1 LSATRVSTG
10 IPGLDSILHG
20 GFIKGTNILV
30 LGGTGTGKTIFC
42 TQYLYNGATI
52 YNEPGVYVTFEERP
66 KELRLE
72 AKQFNWDLRA
82 LEEKNRLV
90 IIDAASSKASIPS
103 DEAYA
108 IHRDLDMNILAQE
121 IYRATRK
128 VDAQRVAIDSLS
140 AIGIKFEDS
149 TAIRTSI
156 YKLSTLLRELNVT
169 SVMTSEMPYESGS
182 GQTSR
187 FGVEEYVAQGVIV
200 LYLREEDGELRRSLV
215 AQKLRASSHSLRRYP
230 FEVSSRGITVMPG
243 GGL

>member
-1 LSATRVSTG
+1 MLSAPRVSTG
-10 IPGLDSILHG
+10 IPGLDTILHG

-42 TQYLYNGATI
+42 MQYLHNGAVL
-52 YNEPGVYVTFEERP
+52 YNEPGVLVTFEERP

-82 LEEKNRLV
+82 LEEKNELV
-90 IIDAASSKASIPS
+90 IIDAASSKAGIPS
-103 DEAYA
+103 DEEYA
-108 IHRDLDMNILAQE
+108 IRRELDMNMLAQE
-121 IYRATRK
+121 IYRAARK
-128 VDAQRVAIDSLS
+128 VDAQRVVIDSLS
-140 AIGIKFEDS
+140 AIGIKFEDQ
-149 TAIRTSI
+149 TAIRTAV
-156 YKLSTLLRELNVT
+156 YKVSTLLRELNVT
-169 SVMTSEMPYESGS
+169 SIMTSEMPYESG
-182 GQTSR
+182 QMSR
-187 FGVEEYVAQGVIV
+187 FGVEEYVAQGVIM

>member
-1 LSATRVSTG
+1 LSAPRVNTG

-20 GFIKGTNILV
+20 GFIEGTNILV

-42 TQYLYNGATI
+42 MQYLYNGATL
-52 YNEPGVYVTFEERP
+52 YNEHGVFVTFEERP

-72 AKQFNWDLRA
+72 AKQFNWDLRK
-82 LEEKNRLV
+82 LEEENKLV
-90 IIDAASSKASIPS
+90 IIDAASSKAGIPS
-103 DEAYA
+103 DEEYA
-108 IHRDLDMNILAQE
+108 IRRELDMNILAQE

-140 AIGIKFEDS
+140 AIGIKFDDATS
-149 TAIRTSI
+149 VRTAI
-156 YKLSTLLRELNVT
+156 YKLSSLLRELNVT
-169 SVMTSEMPYESGS
+169 SIMTSEMTHEP
-182 GQTSR
+182 GQLSR
-187 FGVEEYVAQGVIV
+187 FGVEEYIAQGVVV

>member
-1 LSATRVSTG
+1 MSATRVSTG